1 MELGL
6 GEVLCQSG
14 EVVSSTLSLAMSTRG
29 RSIRPRAWAFAPLDC
44 FPLFT
49 LSHRECPLTALHR
62 LLLLTLSHRKR
73 LSAWALAVLDF
84 LPLFTHSHRKCPRA
98 WALAVLDF
106 LPLFTHSHSKCPRP
120 RAWALAG
127 LDYFPLF
134 ALSRHDHP
142 RTWYSTAR
150 CRLRVRLFSPSVA
163 MSVHVRDFYCVCSCA
178 WSPAAV
184 CQLPPIK
191 LLKYRKYH

>member
-1 MELGL
+1 MHKPS
-6 GEVLCQSG
+6 EVSYHQ
-14 EVVSSTLSLAMSTRG
+14 LSLAMSTREC
-29 RSIRPRAWAFAPLDC
+29 SIHPRAWAFAPLDC

-49 LSHRECPLTALHR
+49 LSHRECPLIALHR
-62 LLLLTLSHRKR
+62 LLLFTLSHRKR

-84 LPLFTHSHRKCPRA
+84 LPLFTYSHRKC
-98 WALAVLDF
+98 
-106 LPLFTHSHSKCPRP
+106 P

-163 MSVHVRDFYCVCSCA
+163 MSVHVRAHGRS
-178 WSPAAV
+178 
-184 CQLPPIK
+184 
-191 LLKYRKYH
+191 LLSAN